1 MNLLVVLGYLLGIAL
16 LTRHF
21 ARQRSSTRDYF
32 ARGRRI
38 PTWVIAGSIAA
49 TETSAVTFISIP
61 AIAYARGGNLE
72 LLQLALGYVVGRLVI
87 SVVFIPGYFRGEL
100 QSVYELLGLRFGTR
114 SRRAASALFI
124 IMRTIGD
131 AIRLVLTATV
141 IAAVLPPL
149 LPGAPIDLLPLAV
162 IAVGGA
168 ILAFTYFGGLE
179 AVIWIE
185 LLQLAIYL
193 VGAIAVGAV
202 LLGQIPGGFDTVAS
216 LASSQGKLSFF
227 DPSLSFFKTYTFW
240 AGLVGGGFLS
250 LSTHGTDQYM
260 VQRYLCA
267 ENARAAC
274 RALIASGILVFFQ
287 FALFLGIGLLLFA
300 FYRPDLAPTYASG
313 PISHPFARL
322 DEVFPSFIANELP
335 SALQG
340 LVIAA
345 ILATALSSSLPALAA
360 SALRD
365 FGHTDERDSLRR
377 ARRLVLV
384 FGAIQIV
391 VALLL
396 LGSGRSALDQ
406 VLALAGLVNGPILGL
421 FLLGNFTR
429 SLRESSALIGLFL
442 GLAVVIVISFATP
455 IAWTWYSM
463 IGAVAVFLSACT
475 HHSLTRQPAHS

>member
-1 MNLLVVLGYLLGIAL
+1 MNLLVIAGYLLGIAL

-21 ARQRSSTRDYF
+21 SRQRSSTKDYF

-87 SVVFIPGYFRGEL
+87 SAVFIPGYFRGEL
-100 QSVYELLGLRFGTR
+100 QSVYELLGLRFGTL

-124 IMRTIGD
+124 GMRTIGD

-141 IAAVLPPL
+141 IAAILPVW
-149 LPGAPIDLLPLAV
+149 LPGASTDLLPLAIV
-162 IAVGGA
+162 AVGGA

-185 LLQLAIYL
+185 LLQLGIYL
-193 VGAIAVGAV
+193 AGAIGVGAV
-202 LLGQIPGGFDTVAS
+202 LLGHIPGGFDAVAS
-216 LASSQGKLSFF
+216 LASSQGKLSVF
-227 DPSLSFFKTYTFW
+227 DPSFSLLKTYTFW
-240 AGLVGGGFLS
+240 AGLIGGGFLS

-267 ENARAAC
+267 ADARAAG
-274 RALIASGILVFFQ
+274 RALIASGVLVFFQ
-287 FALFLGIGLLLFA
+287 FVLFLGIGLLLFA
-300 FYRPDLAPTYASG
+300 FYRPDLAPSYASG
-313 PISHPFARL
+313 PISQPFARL
-322 DEVFPSFIANELP
+322 DDVFPSFIANELP
-335 SALQG
+335 APLQG
-340 LVIAA
+340 LVVAA

-365 FGHTDERDSLRR
+365 FGRVDERDSLGR

-384 FGAIQIV
+384 FGGIQIV
-391 VALLL
+391 VALVL

-406 VLALAGLVNGPILGL
+406 VLALAGLVNGPILGI
-421 FLLGNFTR
+421 FLLGNFTK
-429 SLRESSALIGLFL
+429 SVRESSALIGLFL
-442 GLAVVIVISFATP
+442 GLAVVITVSLATS
-455 IAWTWYSM
+455 IAWPWYSM
-463 IGAVAVFLSACT
+463 IGALAVFLSACI
-475 HHSLTRQPAHS
+475 HHSMTKRPEKL